1 METPE
6 EKRKTKSSQTGKNHK
21 YIKEIQDP
29 HLIIELQDLTNSLI
43 INITNFKQMIS
54 VNYSS
59 EFSLDE
65 IINKNESLISSKSI
79 EKIFEFFSKLLEKNK
94 FKVEE
99 KINTYILT
107 FYY

>member
-6 EKRKTKSSQTGKNHK
+6 ENKESQKDSQTGKNHK

-43 INITNFKQMIS
+43 INITSFKKMIS

-79 EKIFEFFSKLLEKNK
+79 EKIFEFFS
-94 FKVEE
+94 
-99 KINTYILT
+99 
-107 FYY
+107 

>member
-1 METPE
+1 
-6 EKRKTKSSQTGKNHK
+6 
-21 YIKEIQDP
+21 
-29 HLIIELQDLTNSLI
+29 
-43 INITNFKQMIS
+43 MIS